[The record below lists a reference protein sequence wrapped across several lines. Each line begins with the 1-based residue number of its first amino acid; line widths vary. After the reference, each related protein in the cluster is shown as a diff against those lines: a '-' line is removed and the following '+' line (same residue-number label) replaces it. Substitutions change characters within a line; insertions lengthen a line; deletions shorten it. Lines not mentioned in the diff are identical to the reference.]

1 MPTPLHTHTAKQNYL
16 VCLIHSTQ
24 CLICLFFVQKEI
36 AAYWEILLR
45 NGHVLFFRKNF
56 INPQK
61 AITILKLLSHRL
73 LYNLE
78 NRPTNLTSK
87 IERTEITL
95 SLTLPR
101 LTDWQT
107 DRQTDKQTDRQTN
120 RQRVAH
126 SLSLSRQLPSC
137 IIHASLFGT

>member
-1 MPTPLHTHTAKQNYL
+1 LAKIDEFPRIFELDRLNHFLPFNTQLTLFSSASVRRCQHLYIHTAKLNHL

-78 NRPTNLTSK
+78 KRPSPRTS
-87 IERTEITL
+87 
-95 SLTLPR
+95 
-101 LTDWQT
+101 
-107 DRQTDKQTDRQTN
+107 
-120 RQRVAH
+120 
-126 SLSLSRQLPSC
+126 
-137 IIHASLFGT
+137 